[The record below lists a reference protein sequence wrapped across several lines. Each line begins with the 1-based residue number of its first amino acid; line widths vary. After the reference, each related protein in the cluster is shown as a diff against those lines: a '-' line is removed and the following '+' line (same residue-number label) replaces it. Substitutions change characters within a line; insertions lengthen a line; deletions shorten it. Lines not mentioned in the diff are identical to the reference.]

1 MGTPLKKLEKIIL
14 SILEKLNSKTRTEAA
29 LRAVNLGFILL
40 AILQRR
46 NIVTGTT
53 EVEDMA
59 LEHAEKAFRVQ

>member
-1 MGTPLKKLEKIIL
+1 LGTPLKKLEKIIL